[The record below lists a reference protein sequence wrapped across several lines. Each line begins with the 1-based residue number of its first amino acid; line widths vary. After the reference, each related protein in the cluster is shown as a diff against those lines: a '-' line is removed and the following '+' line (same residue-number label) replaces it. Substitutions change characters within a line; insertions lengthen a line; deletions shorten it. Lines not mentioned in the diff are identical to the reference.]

1 MTILSWLFRK
11 AKEKILPDE
20 ITIGSRWKMDDE
32 DEFCAEVI
40 DMKNDFIQYSNI
52 YMNPFCSIGTISSS
66 MAISVMHQNKFRRVY
81 SVRMKS

>member
-11 AKEKILPDE
+11 AKEKILPNE

-40 DMKNDFIQYSNI
+40 DMKDDFIQYNSI
-52 YMNPFCSIGTISSS
+52 YVNPFCSIGTIRRDLT
-66 MAISVMHQNKFRRVY
+66 SVMHQNKFRRVY
-81 SVRMKS
+81 SVRVKS